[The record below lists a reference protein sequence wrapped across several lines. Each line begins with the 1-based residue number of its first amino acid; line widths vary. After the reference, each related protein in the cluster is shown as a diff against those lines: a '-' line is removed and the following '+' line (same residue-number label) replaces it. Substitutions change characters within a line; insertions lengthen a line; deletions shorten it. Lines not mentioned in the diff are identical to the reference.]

1 MSTRCFLRWEEGAE
15 LCPEPWGVI
24 QTQPVLAGPQ
34 PGLEPR
40 GDWKSLA
47 EWTIALFP
55 RRVCWGFTKSGFAYA
70 NVNAIV
76 AGRKK
81 RLLLGTDSPKG
92 RSMVSGL
99 KAKGLGWRRAVP
111 SRQPK

>member
-1 MSTRCFLRWEEGAE
+1 MSRAL
-15 LCPEPWGVI
+15 GVI

-34 PGLEPR
+34 PGLEPHE
-40 GDWKSLA
+40 DWNNLA

-55 RRVCWGFTKSGFAYA
+55 CRICWGFTKSGFPYE

-76 AGRKK
+76 ARRKK
-81 RLLLGTDSPKG
+81 RPLLGTDSPKG

-99 KAKGLGWRRAVP
+99 KAKGLEWRREVP